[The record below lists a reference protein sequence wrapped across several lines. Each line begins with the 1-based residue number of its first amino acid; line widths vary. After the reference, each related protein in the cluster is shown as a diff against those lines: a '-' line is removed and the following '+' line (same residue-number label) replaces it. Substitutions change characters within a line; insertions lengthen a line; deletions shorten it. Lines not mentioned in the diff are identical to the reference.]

1 MIGEYADDPNGYK
14 EMLGYVLVRA
24 RNRAKG
30 KIPTTTNTKTCM
42 CDIDSLIASEI
53 DCKSCRFAHTFEC
66 VLSEGMYRLVK

>member
-1 MIGEYADDPNGYK
+1 MISDYENDPKGYK
-14 EMLGYVLVRA
+14 ETLDYVLVRA

-30 KIPTTTNTKTCM
+30 KTPTTTNTKSCM

-53 DCKSCRFAHTFEC
+53 DCKSCRFAHPSEC